1 MVQVSRFIIKYGYY
15 SILEEVDRSSAFARV
30 YFPMSDTPRNM
41 VNILSVCEANLAD
54 AFAKNKAAKKAR
66 KEAEDQVSAI
76 KSRHQAEM
84 DAANLE
90 LSKIA
95 TLIQDNE
102 REGVPTEKLE
112 MKSSDIK
119 ARIKKLEVGH
129 ADSEELTV
137 SLAAVDKAV
146 ADLESAEELHEK
158 CKAREAVAR
167 SLKVAFDIDNS
178 CGAIEAPE
186 YETLEEAVSEYISS
200 MPVLVGVSKDLTI
213 DRLCLWQ
220 VPNADKPIC
229 AALSATAG
237 KLFRL
242 NQMPDSLAWLKEFQK
257 SPYSNMTTGNRGN
270 FSAEG
275 IPFQMLSC
283 EASSEDKDMK
293 ETAWMG
299 TMESYF
305 NRDGHYKSPGAVDI
319 PGNSLFAP
327 AGIRGTYSRSGLCYV
342 KSESRFYS
350 LRPKEF
356 AGSKLVPGRVKKV
369 RNGYVYEEDGQVPED
384 CEIDASALL
393 HSFFGPVYDAIQAL
407 LPEFKELQSS
417 KSPLAIRVANA
428 VKTVGVLEST
438 FEQCTKR
445 LTGTEVTAEV
455 GAYWDA
461 FVSAPWEGI
470 VSGDVA
476 MLKHLCERK
485 LESPHVWSHSIKGF
499 YGLRVR
505 TRDHDWI
512 TAYIYCP
519 PSHFSPQN
527 PVSHDEVFY
536 YRNGDYGCNAHVRV
550 GPCYIKVRGRQ
561 K

>member
-1 MVQVSRFIIKYGYY
+1 
-15 SILEEVDRSSAFARV
+15 
-30 YFPMSDTPRNM
+30 MSDTPRNK

-54 AFAKNKAAKKAR
+54 AYAKIEAAKKAR

-76 KSRHQAEM
+76 KYRHKAEM

-90 LSKIA
+90 LSRTAK
-95 TLIQDNE
+95 LIQENE
-102 REGVPTEKLE
+102 LEGVPTEKLE
-112 MKSSDIK
+112 KKSVDIK
-119 ARIKKLEVGH
+119 DRIKKYEAEH
-129 ADSEELTV
+129 AGSDELAT
-137 SLAAVDKAV
+137 SLAAVEKAV
-146 ADLESAEELHEK
+146 ADLECAEELHEK

-167 SLKVAFDIDNS
+167 SLKVAFDINNS

-220 VPNADKPIC
+220 VPNADKPIV
-229 AALSATAG
+229 ATLSATAG
-237 KLFRL
+237 KPFRL
-242 NQMPDSLAWLKEFQK
+242 NQMPDSLAWLKEFPR
-257 SPYSNMTTGNRGN
+257 SPYSNMTTGNQGR

-275 IPFQMLSC
+275 IPFQMLSN
-283 EASSEDKDMK
+283 EASREDKDMK

-299 TMESYF
+299 PMESYI
-305 NRDGHYKSPGAVDI
+305 NRVGHHKSPGDVDI
-319 PGNSLFAP
+319 PGKSLFAP
-327 AGIRGTYSRSGLCYV
+327 AEIRGTYSCSGLCYV

-350 LRPKEF
+350 LRPSKF
-356 AGSKLVPGRVKKV
+356 AGSKLVPGKVKKV

-384 CEIDASALL
+384 CEIDASVLL
-393 HSFFGPVYDAIQAL
+393 HSFFVPVYDAIQAL

-428 VKTVGVLEST
+428 VKTVGVLEAT
-438 FEQCTKR
+438 FEQCAKR

-461 FVSAPWEGI
+461 FVNAPWEGG
-470 VSGDVA
+470 VAGDVA

-485 LESPHVWSHSIKGF
+485 LESPHVWSYSIKGF

-512 TAYIYCP
+512 TACIYCP
-519 PSHFSPQN
+519 PSDFSPKN

-536 YRNGDYGCNAHVRV
+536 YWNGNYGCNALVRV
-550 GPCYIKVRGRQ
+550 GPCYIKVLGRQ